1 MSWWIPL
8 AFIGAALIGIVIAF
22 SLTAGR
28 PRASTARDVLPHHG
42 RRKSQYEEDNELAWN
57 PGAFVAVAG
66 MVGLLVLA
74 AVLVE
79 VL

>member
-1 MSWWIPL
+1 M
-8 AFIGAALIGIVIAF
+8 AVGVALAF

-28 PRASTARDVLPHHG
+28 PSARTTADDSVGHHG
-42 RRKSQYEEDNELAWN
+42 GARAKSRYEEDNELAWN